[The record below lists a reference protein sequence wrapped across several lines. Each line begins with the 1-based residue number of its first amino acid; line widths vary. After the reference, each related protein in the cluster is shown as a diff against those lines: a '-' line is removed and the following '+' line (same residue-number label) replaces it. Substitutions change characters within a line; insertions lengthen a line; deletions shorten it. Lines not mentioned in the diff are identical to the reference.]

1 VNARII
7 ADGSFHIP
15 RASRM
20 TITPTRFRQLL
31 VLYVLCSVA
40 VIVAGFV
47 PGGYSNDLALQG
59 EA

>member
-1 VNARII
+1 
-7 ADGSFHIP
+7 
-15 RASRM
+15 M

-31 VLYVLCSVA
+31 VLYILCSVA
-40 VIVAGFV
+40 ALVAGFV